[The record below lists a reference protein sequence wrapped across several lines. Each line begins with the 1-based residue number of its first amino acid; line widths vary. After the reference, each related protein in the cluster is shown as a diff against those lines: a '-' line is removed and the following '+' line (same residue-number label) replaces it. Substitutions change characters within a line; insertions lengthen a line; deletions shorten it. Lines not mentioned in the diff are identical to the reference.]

1 MAEETNSELDTLDCK
16 MLSELHLD
24 GRQPASNLAA
34 KLGISRTSAC
44 QRLRRLLDGKIVS
57 IGALTNA
64 LALGYNALAVTG
76 IQVEHGDL
84 YAVADR
90 LCAFPNV
97 VAVILAVGWQDII
110 IWSLFPDQSEL
121 YGFTTGELGN
131 VSGIRSTETVMII
144 EWRHTSPYL
153 FSQWQRFQPYSH
165 SSHLRNDGQER
176 SAAFAQE
183 ADQGRS
189 VGIDHLDLLILREME
204 RDARQP
210 VSHLAKRLGISRA
223 NASMRLN
230 RLLDHEV
237 TRIAAFTN
245 SPGPGSQISAMIGMK
260 VSPREINA
268 VLERVETIASVDWVA
283 KVLGR
288 YDVLV
293 GTTFLSP
300 LDLTHLLGK
309 DLDTIVGVLS
319 TETIIGL
326 EVMKTSFG
334 YLASSYLDRIEKHL
348 QLNGA
353 GSEAT

>member
-1 MAEETNSELDTLDCK
+1 MVEETNPELDSLDCR
-16 MLSELHLD
+16 MLNELHLD
-24 GRQPASNLAA
+24 GRQPASHLAS

-44 QRLRRLLDGKIVS
+44 QRLRRLLDGKVVR

-76 IQVEHGDL
+76 IQVAHGEL

-90 LCAFPNV
+90 LCAFPDV
-97 VAVILAVGWQDII
+97 IAVIIAAGWQDII

-121 YGFTTGELGN
+121 YGFTTKELGG
-131 VSGIRSTETVMII
+131 VSGIKSTETIMIV

-153 FSQWQRFQPYSH
+153 FSQWQRFQPHSH
-165 SSHLRNDGQER
+165 SSHLGNSGQER
-176 SAAFAQE
+176 SVTFAQQR
-183 ADQGRS
+183 DQGRDIR
-189 VGIDHLDLLILREME
+189 VDQLDLLILREME

-210 VSHLAKRLGISRA
+210 VSHLAKRLGVSRV

-237 TRIAAFTN
+237 TRIAAFTS
-245 SPGPGSQISAMIGMK
+245 SPGPGCQISAMIGMK
-260 VSPREINA
+260 VSPKEIDA
-268 VLERVETIASVDWVA
+268 VLDRVETLPRVDWVA

-293 GTTFLSP
+293 GTVFLSP

-309 DLDTIVGVLS
+309 ELDTIPGVLS

-334 YLASSYLDRIEKHL
+334 YLASSYLERIEKY
-348 QLNGA
+348 Q
-353 GSEAT
+353 